1 LVKANLLAGFV
12 AILVAP
18 GAQAASL
25 PEYKVGDVV
34 KDDIVAPVQL
44 VVSNSDETDAQ
55 MQSAAS
61 KVAVICRYYTN
72 ALDQAEGEFRAA
84 FADTRRIFLE
94 RLDETFQKRQLDE
107 AAMSTPSFFQFYSSF
122 QHQNEFMPISTNL
135 ARAWAKGESDRAIQD
150 SLLATLHEAMLH
162 FIRPPNIA
170 PEVKFGNNVRM
181 VPLSSWDEPLTLE
194 KSDRRG
200 FLVSKNDVVTFTRL
214 RDNLQQAA
222 PADERPTLN
231 YLVTLIKTNC
241 VPDVEVTLQA
251 RARRSDAVFVSER
264 YEPGQIIARRGQV
277 IDRRLKAAL
286 DQLRQQTPAVA
297 PSVPQPPEKAQS
309 TPAKG
314 ETQQSLT
321 QQTPQPQQTQQSHQW
336 TQWVIGGLCG
346 FGLALLA
353 VVWMFARRGQPGSM
367 LAVTR
372 SGNGGLVRD
381 SEAVLVPDKFGGD
394 LRRGVAPHLARL
406 LMDKLVRGLLLQ
418 RTSLIE
424 GQQQAAAEMAAL
436 ESRLEKVNAPLQERL
451 RAYEERILELEKE
464 LAQKGQENREL
475 IRFKIQL
482 VRTQLASTKGRL
494 ELN

>member
-1 LVKANLLAGFV
+1 M
-12 AILVAP
+12 
-18 GAQAASL
+18 
-25 PEYKVGDVV
+25 
-34 KDDIVAPVQL
+34 KDDIVTPVQL
-44 VVSNSDETDAQ
+44 VVPNSDETEAQ
-55 MQSAAS
+55 RQSAAS
-61 KVAVICRYYTN
+61 KVAVICCYYTS
-72 ALDQAEGEFRAA
+72 AIDQAETEFRSA
-84 FADTRRIFLE
+84 FANTRRIFLE
-94 RLDETFQKRQLDE
+94 RLDETFQQHQLDE
-107 AAMSTPSFFQFYSSF
+107 AAVSTPSFFQFYSSF
-122 QHQNEFMPISTNL
+122 QHQNEFIPITTNL
-135 ARAWAKGESDRAIQD
+135 ARVWAKGESDRAIEE

-170 PEVKFGNNVRM
+170 PEVRLVNSVRL
-181 VPLSSWDEPLTLE
+181 VPLTNWDEPLTLE

-200 FLVSKNDVVTFTRL
+200 FLVSKNDVITYTRL
-214 RDNLQQAA
+214 RENLQQAA
-222 PADERPTLN
+222 PAEERATLN

-251 RARRSDAVFVSER
+251 RARRAEGVNTASES

-286 DQLRQQTPAVA
+286 DQLREHAPVVTP
-297 PSVPQPPEKAQS
+297 PVPMPEKAQT
-309 TPAKG
+309 TPAKS
-314 ETQQSLT
+314 ESQQTLQSLT
-321 QQTPQPQQTQQSHQW
+321 QPSQQTQQSQQSRQW
-336 TQWVIGGLCG
+336 TQWIIGGLCG

-353 VVWMFARRGQPGSM
+353 VVWMFARRSQPGSM
-367 LAVTR
+367 LPMTR
-372 SGNGGLVRD
+372 T
-381 SEAVLVPDKFGGD
+381 SEAVLVPDKFSGE

-451 RAYEERILELEKE
+451 RAYEGRILELEKE

>member
-1 LVKANLLAGFV
+1 
-12 AILVAP
+12 
-18 GAQAASL
+18 
-25 PEYKVGDVV
+25 
-34 KDDIVAPVQL
+34 
-44 VVSNSDETDAQ
+44 
-55 MQSAAS
+55 M
-61 KVAVICRYYTN
+61 
-72 ALDQAEGEFRAA
+72 
-84 FADTRRIFLE
+84 
-94 RLDETFQKRQLDE
+94 DETFQKRQLDE
-107 AAMSTPSFFQFYSSF
+107 AAVSTPSFFEFYSSF

-135 ARAWAKGESDRAIQD
+135 ARVWAKGESDRAIQD

-170 PEVKFGNNVRM
+170 PEVRLVNSVRM

-200 FLVSKNDVVTFTRL
+200 FLISKNDVITFTRL
-214 RDNLQQAA
+214 RENLQQAA

-231 YLVTLIKTNC
+231 YLITLIKTNC
-241 VPDVEVTLQA
+241 VPDVDVTLQA
-251 RARRSDAVFVSER
+251 RARRSDAVSASER

-297 PSVPQPPEKAQS
+297 PVPQLPEKAQS

-314 ETQQSLT
+314 ESQQIQQSVTQQA
-321 QQTPQPQQTQQSHQW
+321 QQPQQSQQTQQSHQW

-367 LAVTR
+367 LSVTR

-381 SEAVLVPDKFGGD
+381 SEAVLVPEKFGGD

-464 LAQKGQENREL
+464 LAQKGHENREL